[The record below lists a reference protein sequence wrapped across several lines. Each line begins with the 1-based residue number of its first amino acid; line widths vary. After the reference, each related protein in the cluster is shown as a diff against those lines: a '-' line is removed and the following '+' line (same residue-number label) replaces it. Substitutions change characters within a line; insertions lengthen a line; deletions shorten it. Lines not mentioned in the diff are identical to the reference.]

1 MKCKR
6 CIHQQA
12 AILDN
17 KVAICATCWLEMYGD
32 DNHNNNNNNNT
43 KESSGS
49 NEDNRT

>member
-12 AILDN
+12 AIILDN

-32 DNHNNNNNNNT
+32 DNHNNNT
-43 KESSGS
+43 KESSSS